1 MIFFAIAIS
10 IVLATVL
17 PLRAAEPSSEEKQPP
32 EKVIEDEFLK
42 LGTEKG
48 IGGKDWMKFERQ
60 QIKFQI
66 EQFIP
71 PLLESAF
78 TQNAF
83 VLPPGAFRVAPS
95 YRTLTI
101 DGDDIFKDGDPNPAA
116 RNFSI
121 ERTFYD
127 LDLFY
132 GFDLNRK
139 YLHSFT
145 LRVNIPFRDNRTEG
159 FNHPNG
165 LTLIDLINEGSVQE
179 IGDVGI
185 FLKKKIVDQANF
197 PVGVAMVGALFLP
210 TGSND
215 EKFTNNGQITTR
227 RPDPGTLDCA
237 APAVNTVLSLA
248 TLQAAPKRQ
257 CPFPFIG
264 EPGGP
269 RRADI
274 PGGEVGTFFRFSND
288 GRLPADLQPGTGDFG
303 FGVGLFFTR
312 QFLPGDFLF
321 SFEGALPESFKDLER
336 WPGRSALHV
345 GAFHRFNGEDDGIDP
360 GDKTTF
366 FTSFVK
372 PIYRDYLA
380 VDLTLLGFYQEK
392 DEYAGT
398 FFEPIPL
405 DAAGNKLDS
414 FENATSVIFR
424 EDPRPSFRGG
434 TSLFLAPSVIIAVDP
449 QIRLVVSG
457 LFRVK
462 DPELGPLPDTIF
474 RLGLTMTF

>member
-1 MIFFAIAIS
+1 M
-10 IVLATVL
+10 VLV
-17 PLRAAEPSSEEKQPP
+17 PVMPVRAAEPASEEKPP
-32 EKVIEDEFLK
+32 SEKAIEDEFLK

-71 PLLESAF
+71 PLLEPAF
-78 TQNAF
+78 TQSAF
-83 VLPPGAFRVAPS
+83 ILPPGAFRVATTF
-95 YRTLTI
+95 RTTSI
-101 DGDDIFKDGDPNPAA
+101 DGDDIFKDGDPNPAF
-116 RNFSI
+116 RNFEI
-121 ERTFYD
+121 DRTFYD

-132 GFDLNRK
+132 GFDLNQK

-145 LRVNIPFRDNRTEG
+145 LRVNIPFRSNQTKG
-159 FNHPNG
+159 FVHPNG
-165 LTLIDLINEGSVQE
+165 LPVVDLITESSNQE
-179 IGDVGI
+179 IGDIGI

-197 PVGVAMVGALFLP
+197 PFGVAMVGALFLP

-227 RPDPGTLDCA
+227 RPNPAGNCA
-237 APAVNTVLSLA
+237 APPTNTVLSLA
-248 TLQAAPKRQ
+248 ALTAAPRGQ

-274 PGGEVGTFFRFSND
+274 PGGEVGTFFRFTND
-288 GRLPADLQPGTGDFG
+288 GRVPADLQPGTGDFG

-312 QFLPGDFLF
+312 QFLPGDFLV
-321 SFEGALPESFKDLER
+321 SADGALSEGFKDLER
-336 WPGRSALHV
+336 WPGRSALHI

-380 VDLTLLGFYQEK
+380 VDLTLLGFYQQK

-398 FFEPIPL
+398 FFEPVPL

-414 FENATSVIFR
+414 FANATSVIFL

-449 QIRLVVSG
+449 QIRLVASG

-462 DPELGPLPDTIF
+462 APELGPLPGTIF
-474 RLGLTMTF
+474 RLGLTVTF